1 MRSTPRRPP
10 VRRRRQSP
18 DARIAAYEAQKFAWD
33 AAHPGADYRT
43 RDRAMR
49 RIARA
54 VGV

>member
-1 MRSTPRRPP
+1 MRTTPRRPP
-10 VRRRRQSP
+10 VRRRRLSP
-18 DARIAAYEAQKFAWD
+18 DARIADYEARKSAWD
-33 AAHPGADYRT
+33 TAHPGADYRT